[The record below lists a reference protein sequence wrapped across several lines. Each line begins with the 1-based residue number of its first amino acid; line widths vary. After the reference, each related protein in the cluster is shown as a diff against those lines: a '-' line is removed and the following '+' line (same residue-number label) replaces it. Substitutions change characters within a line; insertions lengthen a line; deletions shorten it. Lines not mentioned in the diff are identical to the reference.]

1 MSKKLLGPVPEPIRY
16 FFGTPLY
23 VLADAMMWLAQH
35 VMGREN
41 IRWQM
46 LNEMYDEGVIDIM
59 TEEEY
64 KKRYGKTDEESKE

>member
-1 MSKKLLGPVPEPIRY
+1 VSKKLLGSVPAPIRY
-16 FFGTPLY
+16 FLGTPLY
-23 VLADAMMWLAQH
+23 VLADAMMWLAQR

-46 LNEMYDEGVIDIM
+46 LNEMYDDGIIDIM

-64 KKRYGKTDEESKE
+64 KQRYGKTDEENKE